1 MRVSF
6 ITLLLLCYALLV
18 SVLQKWHPCKYFW
31 PAVYFIKHL
40 YNLYTICFH
49 IVSLVITS
57 NISLCITPIK
67 LIKSLLYYLSTF
79 HQYNFTNV
87 LLFKSAIYVFNVT
100 STEKFP
106 ELSKLHCLT
115 WQFHIGSFVLERG
128 SALFRTCPS
137 FSLGI
142 SRVVPARK
150 SSLFGHII
158 NVLVPAGLFGLA
170 GWVLA
175 SFFFLQTESSVF
187 LCKTVDNESFLLRGA
202 ILVSYVA
209 MSRAIETKMAGRN
222 EKRSFSTVLRKNRG
236 LWRVYFSCFLLASN
250 WLRLGL

>member
-67 LIKSLLYYLSTF
+67 LLKSLLYYLSTF

-106 ELSKLHCLT
+106 EQSKFKLT
-115 WQFHIGSFVLERG
+115 WQFHIGSFALERG
-128 SALFRTCPS
+128 LALFRIVLGPS
-137 FSLGI
+137 FPHAI
-142 SRVVPARK
+142 SRVAHARK
-150 SSLFGHII
+150 SPLFGHII
-158 NVLVPAGLFGLA
+158 NLLVPTGLFGLA
-170 GWVLA
+170 GWILA
-175 SFFFLQTESSVF
+175 SFFFL
-187 LCKTVDNESFLLRGA
+187 
-202 ILVSYVA
+202 
-209 MSRAIETKMAGRN
+209 
-222 EKRSFSTVLRKNRG
+222 
-236 LWRVYFSCFLLASN
+236 
-250 WLRLGL
+250 

>member
-57 NISLCITPIK
+57 NISLCISPIK
-67 LIKSLLYYLSTF
+67 LLKSLLYYLSTF

-106 ELSKLHCLT
+106 EQSKFKLT
-115 WQFHIGSFVLERG
+115 WQFHIGSFALERG
-128 SALFRTCPS
+128 LALFRIVLSC
-137 FSLGI
+137 
-142 SRVVPARK
+142 VAPARK
-150 SSLFGHII
+150 GYLFGHII
-158 NVLVPAGLFGLA
+158 NLLFPAGLFGLA
-170 GWVLA
+170 GWILA
-175 SFFFLQTESSVF
+175 SFF
-187 LCKTVDNESFLLRGA
+187 LL
-202 ILVSYVA
+202 
-209 MSRAIETKMAGRN
+209 
-222 EKRSFSTVLRKNRG
+222 
-236 LWRVYFSCFLLASN
+236 
-250 WLRLGL
+250 